1 MKPFNFM
8 QEAFIEAKKSGSDIP
23 VGCIIELN
31 GEIIARAHNEKE
43 LNNDPTAH
51 AEILAIKRA
60 SNKLNSWRLLGCS
73 LYVTLE
79 PCPMCAWAI
88 LNSRINTVYFSSYDI
103 KYGAMG
109 SKINLSDISNHKIKI
124 FGGIMEDIGDKLLDD
139 YFKNLRK

>member
-8 QEAFIEAKKSGSDIP
+8 EEAFLEAKKSESDIP

-51 AEILAIKRA
+51 AEILAIKKA
-60 SNKLNSWRLLGCS
+60 SNILNSWRLLGCN

-88 LNSRINTVYFSSYDI
+88 LNSRINAVYFSSYDT

-109 SKINLSDISNHKIKI
+109 SKINLSDISNHKIKVY
-124 FGGIMEDIGDKLLDD
+124 GGIMEDFGDKLLDD

>member
-8 QEAFIEAKKSGSDIP
+8 EEAFIEAKKSGSDIP
-23 VGCIIELN
+23 VGCIVELN

-43 LNNDPTAH
+43 LKNNATAH
-51 AEILAIKRA
+51 AEILAIERA
-60 SNKLNSWRLLGCS
+60 SYKLNSWRLLGCN

-79 PCPMCAWAI
+79 PCPMCTWAI
-88 LNSRINTVYFSSYDI
+88 LNSRINAVYFSSFDT

-124 FGGIMEDIGDKLLDD
+124 YGGIMEDFGDKLLDD

>member
-8 QEAFIEAKKSGSDIP
+8 EEAFIEAKKSGSDIP

-51 AEILAIKRA
+51 SEILAIKEA
-60 SNKLNSWRLLGCS
+60 SKKLNSWRLNGCN

-109 SKINLSDISNHKIKI
+109 SKINLSDISNHKIKVY
-124 FGGIMEDIGDKLLDD
+124 GGIMEDFGNKLLDD

>member
-8 QEAFIEAKKSGSDIP
+8 EEAFLEAKKSESDIP

-51 AEILAIKRA
+51 AEILAIKKA
-60 SNKLNSWRLLGCS
+60 SNMLNSWRLLGCN

-88 LNSRINTVYFSSYDI
+88 LNSRINAVYFSSYDT

-109 SKINLSDISNHKIKI
+109 SKINLSDISNHKIKVY
-124 FGGIMEDIGDKLLDD
+124 GGIMEDFGDKLLDD

>member
-8 QEAFIEAKKSGSDIP
+8 EEAFIEAKKSKSDIP

-51 AEILAIKRA
+51 AEILAIKIA
-60 SNKLNSWRLLGCS
+60 SNKLNSWRLLGCN

-109 SKINLSDISNHKIKI
+109 SKINLSDISNHKIKVY
-124 FGGIMEDIGDKLLDD
+124 GGIMEDIGDKLLDD

>member
-8 QEAFIEAKKSGSDIP
+8 EEAFIEAKKSESDIP

-51 AEILAIKRA
+51 AEILAIKMA
-60 SNKLNSWRLLGCS
+60 SNKLNSWRLLGCN

-88 LNSRINTVYFSSYDI
+88 LNSRINAVYFSSYDI

-109 SKINLSDISNHKIKI
+109 SKINLSDISNHKIKVY
-124 FGGIMEDIGDKLLDD
+124 GGIMEDFGDKLLDD

>member
-8 QEAFIEAKKSGSDIP
+8 EEAFIEAKKSGSDIP

-51 AEILAIKRA
+51 SEILAIKEA
-60 SNKLNSWRLLGCS
+60 SKKLNSWRLNGCN